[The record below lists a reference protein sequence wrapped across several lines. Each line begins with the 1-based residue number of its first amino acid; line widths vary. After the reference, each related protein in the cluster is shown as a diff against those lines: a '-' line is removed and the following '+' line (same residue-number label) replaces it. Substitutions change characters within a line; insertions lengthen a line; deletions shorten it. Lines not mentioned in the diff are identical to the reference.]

1 MEQIFDTKSSNTI
14 PQDKFWYLSESTDL
28 EIVMYRHDII
38 INDLVR
44 FGFGLGQTWG
54 LAIVVH

>member
-38 INDLVR
+38 NVLVR